1 LRKPWGKRFRGF
13 GTTFAPSQPDESV
26 LSVWSEAAGMAGR
39 AKPKI
44 TDKDFTGLKYFEK
57 LLPLFARLHEVG
69 CARDKAG
76 NRNLH
81 FDEYCCLV
89 LLFFFNPIVNL
100 CGRCSRH
107 SR

>member
-1 LRKPWGKRFRGF
+1 LARRLRHVRRNEG
-13 GTTFAPSQPDESV
+13 V
-26 LSVWSEAAGMAGR
+26 LSGWQEAAGRAGR

-57 LLPLFARLHEVG
+57 LLPLFQRLHKVG

-81 FDEYCCLV
+81 FDEYSVLV
-89 LLFFFNPIVNL
+89 LLFFFNPIVNR
-100 CGRCSRH
+100 CGRCSRRR
-107 SR
+107 S